1 MRLKVRLTVQRE
13 VQQGTILQQSF
24 TVTFIVRNQQCIECQ
39 AEFRQGSWKALIQVR
54 QRVSHKRTFLYLEQQ
69 IIKHGAHRGCL
80 SIETFHDGMD
90 FYFPDK
96 GKGARF
102 IAFLEGVVPMKFK
115 ASKKLVGTDDKSNIS
130 NFKYT
135 YIVEICPLCKDDLLY
150 LPVKMARKMGNI
162 SRLALIKSVS
172 NVIHLIDPLTG
183 QTATMESEVFW
194 REPIRPLITAA
205 RSRVTRYVVLGKE
218 PVFLRENVSKKTPGK
233 KQKSRLAS
241 LTVAREEDL
250 GRNDDQCEEQST
262 IGYLLKSGDV
272 CVGYDMKDSQFVD
285 DEAEAM
291 RAAGKLPNVVMLR
304 KLYGGVAT
312 GESDAAKQ
320 RIWRLQRLDVAA
332 AEKATSA
339 RKEKNAAE
347 TADMDEE
354 DFMQEV
360 EADKEMRQNMNVYRS
375 ETFKKAEENPE
386 SMDTEVGAEADG
398 DDDDDDD
405 DDDDQKIHLDE
416 LLDGLALD
424 AGPDPEPMIAAEEGE
439 VDFVEGERAKK
450 DGITYVARGDARLVR
465 ERDTAVPV
473 ADGVLGEEYNFDVT
487 PTTNKK

>member
-1 MRLKVRLTVQRE
+1 
-13 VQQGTILQQSF
+13 
-24 TVTFIVRNQQCIECQ
+24 
-39 AEFRQGSWKALIQVR
+39 
-54 QRVSHKRTFLYLEQQ
+54 
-69 IIKHGAHRGCL
+69 
-80 SIETFHDGMD
+80 
-90 FYFPDK
+90 
-96 GKGARF
+96 
-102 IAFLEGVVPMKFK
+102 
-115 ASKKLVGTDDKSNIS
+115 
-130 NFKYT
+130 
-135 YIVEICPLCKDDLLY
+135 
-150 LPVKMARKMGNI
+150 
-162 SRLALIKSVS
+162 
-172 NVIHLIDPLTG
+172 
-183 QTATMESEVFW
+183 
-194 REPIRPLITAA
+194 
-205 RSRVTRYVVLGKE
+205 LGKE

-332 AEKATSA
+332 AEKASSA

-375 ETFKKAEENPE
+375 ETFKKKAENNPE
-386 SMDTEVGAEADG
+386 SMNTEVAAEADDG
-398 DDDDDDD
+398 DDDDE
-405 DDDDQKIHLDE
+405 DDDQKIRLDE

-450 DGITYVARGDARLVR
+450 DGITYVARDDARLVR